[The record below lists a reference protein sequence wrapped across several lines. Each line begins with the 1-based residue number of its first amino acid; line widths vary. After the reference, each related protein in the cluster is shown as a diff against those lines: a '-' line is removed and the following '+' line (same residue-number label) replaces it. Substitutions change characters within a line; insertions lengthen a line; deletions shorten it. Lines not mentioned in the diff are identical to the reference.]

1 MKLHEK
7 LDKTLEDQALMQ
19 TQIENLQEQIFIVKS
34 QTTRKVQRGVTGC
47 TTSPFSIS
55 IGAVDP
61 IKSTVR
67 VSVKLSDGSTP
78 LYSYTLNETELKINI
93 NQEFSGTAYIDWE
106 ISE

>member
-1 MKLHEK
+1 MKLHDSLSK
-7 LDKTLEDQALMQ
+7 IIDLSTK
-19 TQIENLQEQIFIVKS
+19 
-34 QTTRKVQRGVTGC
+34 KVQRGMTGC
-47 TTSPFSIS
+47 TTSPISIS
-55 IGAVDP
+55 IGTIDP
-61 IKSTVR
+61 SKSTVR